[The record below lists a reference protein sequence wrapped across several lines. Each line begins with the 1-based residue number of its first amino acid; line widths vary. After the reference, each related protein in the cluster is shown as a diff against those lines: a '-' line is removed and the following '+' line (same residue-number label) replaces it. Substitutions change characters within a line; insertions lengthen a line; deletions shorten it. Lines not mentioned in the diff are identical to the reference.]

1 MSRGS
6 GFGLSLG
13 ILLVAVLIAAAITT
27 WAAGSMAPTE
37 AIYRPHHLLVY

>member
-37 AIYRPHHLLVY
+37 AIYRPQHLLVY